1 MTHDGMTSKEKDVY
15 ERYVIKCLQEAGIE
29 DTSSATV
36 LQTLDKDAFDRAI
49 DQMKEDTDFRFKP
62 ESTTTVAQ
70 LAEVIWRASQSM

>member
-1 MTHDGMTSKEKDVY
+1 MTHDGITSKEKDVY
-15 ERYVIKCLQEAGIE
+15 ERYVIKCLQEVGIK

-36 LQTLDKDAFDRAI
+36 LETLDKDAFDRAI
-49 DQMKEDTDFRFKP
+49 AQMKDDTDFRFKP